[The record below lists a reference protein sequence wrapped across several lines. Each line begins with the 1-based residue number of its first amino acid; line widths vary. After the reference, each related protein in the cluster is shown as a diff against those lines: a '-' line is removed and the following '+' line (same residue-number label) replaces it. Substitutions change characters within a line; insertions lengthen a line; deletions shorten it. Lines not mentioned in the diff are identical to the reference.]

1 MSSIADKIMK
11 RVRRHGRGV
20 RVYTP
25 KDFLDLVARS
35 GTRAAVDQALARLA
49 RAGTLRRVGRGLYD
63 WPRYSKVLDAPAP
76 TNIDAVVDAV
86 ARRANITVRRS
97 NLAAANA
104 LGLTHAVPT
113 QPDYV
118 ADRSLNDVIISG
130 RKLRFRDA
138 GTMVRP
144 WLDTPAAPLVQAM
157 VWLHDGPGVTDA
169 AIQAMCSHASDDAK
183 RALRKDLSRLPAW
196 AILSRI
202 GSRQI
207 MPSMVHERGLF
218 GVRQAQE
225 TGSAGCL

>member
-196 AILSRI
+196 AIPIAHRVTANHAI
-202 GSRQI
+202 NG
-207 MPSMVHERGLF
+207 
-218 GVRQAQE
+218 A
-225 TGSAGCL
+225 